1 MDEQEKALYVLELKM
16 AKILKENQDKDFNE
30 VNKIICGLKEE
41 KRKIYLRD
49 NETINKVLKEYIN
62 DVREVE
68 KNV

>member
-16 AKILKENQDKDFNE
+16 AKILKENYDKDFNE

>member
-16 AKILKENQDKDFNE
+16 AKILKENHDKDFNE

-49 NETINKVLKEYIN
+49 NETINKVLREYIN

>member
-1 MDEQEKALYVLELKM
+1 MDEQEKALYILELKM

>member
-49 NETINKVLKEYIN
+49 DETINKVLKEYIN

>member
-30 VNKIICGLKEE
+30 VNKIICRLKEE

>member
-30 VNKIICGLKEE
+30 LNKIICRLKEE

>member
-1 MDEQEKALYVLELKM
+1 MDEQDKALYVLELKM

>member
-30 VNKIICGLKEE
+30 VNRIICGLKEE

>member
-1 MDEQEKALYVLELKM
+1 MDEQEKALYILELKM
-16 AKILKENQDKDFNE
+16 VKILKENQDKDFNE